1 MFAVIFE
8 VFPSEIGYQ
17 RYLDLAAA
25 LRPRLD
31 AIDGFLSI
39 ERFRHLTNAGWIL
52 SLSFWH
58 DEAALVQWRNHAEHH
73 AAQSEGRQSIFNDYR
88 IRVARMGD
96 CMQSRLP
103 LDGLCACADTTPDRT
118 GKLQEIL
125 TTPGK
130 RILLRDF
137 GSAEE
142 VLAWQENAW
151 PKSDAMSGEVVRDYG
166 LFDRRQAPQQC
177 PVIAKHSGE
186 RT

>member
-8 VFPSEIGYQ
+8 VFPSETGYQ
-17 RYLDLAAA
+17 RYLDLAAT

-39 ERFRHLTNAGWIL
+39 ERFRNLADAGWIL

-96 CMQSRLP
+96 CTQSRLP
-103 LDGLCACADTTPDRT
+103 LVGLCACADTPPDRT
-118 GKLQEIL
+118 GKLHESL

-130 RILLRDF
+130 HILLRDF

-142 VLAWQENAW
+142 VFAWQERAG

-166 LFDRRQAPQQC
+166 LFDRRQAPQQF
-177 PVIAKHSGE
+177 PAVARHSEE